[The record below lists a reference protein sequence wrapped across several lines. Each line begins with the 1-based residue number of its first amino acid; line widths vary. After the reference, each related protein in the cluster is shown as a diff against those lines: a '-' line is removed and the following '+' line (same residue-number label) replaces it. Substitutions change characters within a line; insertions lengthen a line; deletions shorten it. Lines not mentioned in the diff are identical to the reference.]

1 MWWLWSVCSGKSIL
15 DAGYTVTKQTWPLIV
30 GEADIKH
37 IKTWTIVSGSSVRKD
52 WPLSPGVLNEIW
64 PRQRGQMWLFW
75 AGETWAVQPAPRV
88 GETRGPPLSWLLPP
102 SEGQLC
108 PCDVFM
114 GPCGRGWEGEDEVG
128 GLGEQDHRQT
138 KVALPQGAL
147 LLGLPRFR
155 SPGQPV
161 HVSTSELKMECRLT
175 SVLWTRNNLGF
186 SLCTT

>member
-108 PCDVFM
+108 PLWCVH
-114 GPCGRGWEGEDEVG
+114 GSLWEGVGGRGWGWR
-128 GLGEQDHRQT
+128 LGWAGPQT
-138 KVALPQGAL
+138 NKSCPPSGSSSSGFAQI
-147 LLGLPRFR
+147 
-155 SPGQPV
+155 Q
-161 HVSTSELKMECRLT
+161 VSWATSARVYVRVKNGMQTNICI
-175 SVLWTRNNLGF
+175 VDQK
-186 SLCTT
+186 